1 MPKASF
7 TPFRPATAADVPA
20 LLGLMRVFYAEEG
33 YPFSDA
39 SASDAVRHLLE
50 NDRAGR
56 IWIAQGDH
64 APLGYV
70 VLTFG
75 YSLEHHGVVAF
86 VDEVFVVS
94 ESRGRGLGTAA
105 LALAEAECSALGVR
119 TLQLEVERDNV
130 AAQELYRRSGFK
142 DHGRFLLTKR
152 ITQKEIA

>member
-1 MPKASF
+1 MPNASF
-7 TPFRPATAADVPA
+7 APFRPATAADVPA
-20 LLGLMRVFYAEEG
+20 LLGLMREFYADEG

-39 SASDAVRHLLE
+39 GASAAVLHLLE
-50 NDRAGR
+50 QDRVGR
-56 IWIAQGDH
+56 IWIAHGDR

-94 ESRGRGLGTAA
+94 ESRGRGLGTGA
-105 LALAEAECSALGVR
+105 LALAEAECRARGVR
-119 TLQLEVERDNV
+119 TLQLEVERENV

-152 ITQKEIA
+152 LTP

>member
-1 MPKASF
+1 MPQPDL
-7 TPFRPATAADVPA
+7 TPFRPATAADLPT
-20 LLGLMRVFYAEEG
+20 LLELMRAFYAEEG
-33 YPFSDA
+33 YPFSEAGA
-39 SASDAVRHLLE
+39 SGAVVHLLE

-56 IWIAQGDH
+56 LWIAQGDQG
-64 APLGYV
+64 PLGYV

-86 VDEVFVVS
+86 VDEVFVVA
-94 ESRGRGLGTAA
+94 EWRGRGLGTRA
-105 LALAEAECSALGVR
+105 LALAEAACRTLGVR
-119 TLQLEVERDNV
+119 TLQLEVERENV

>member
-1 MPKASF
+1 MPKAVF
-7 TPFRPATAADVPA
+7 TPFRPATASDVPS
-20 LLGLMRVFYAEEG
+20 LLGLMRAFYTEDG
-33 YPFSDA
+33 YPFSEPGA
-39 SASDAVRHLLE
+39 RAAVIQLLE

-56 IWIAQGDH
+56 VWIAAGDE

-86 VDEVFVVS
+86 VDELFVAAD
-94 ESRGRGLGTAA
+94 SRGRGLGTSG
-105 LALAEAECSALGVR
+105 LALAEAECGVRGVR

-152 ITQKEIA
+152 LTFKEIA